1 MEYTYHYYA
10 FISYAT
16 TDSKWAKWLQH
27 QLSYYHIPSSVRKS
41 QIGIPQKLRPIFIYE
56 YDLSGNRLHE
66 ALQQELQASKY
77 LIVIC
82 SPAAAKSKYV
92 NDEIVEFIREGRE
105 DYIIPFIVGGEV
117 NASDPAKECFPPA
130 LRELVSKTELRG
142 ADVATNGKQHAL
154 VDVVATM
161 LGVRRDLLWN
171 RYKIR
176 QRKQRIAMCAA
187 AIFAILCA
195 LFYWDYTR
203 PTYHYFADY
212 VDVWGV
218 PKGII
223 ELDKEQV
230 KHRNHSYRFE
240 MRRIPIGQP
249 NAYSWRLA
257 KVANINSAGNPKEIT
272 DTAFRDRY
280 PVTEL
285 VYHPENGSLTDI
297 IYCDTKG
304 KKQLSHKLSNYNG
317 VAAAIVDIESTV
329 VGEATTFAKNITN
342 IGSDNNDRKSRITRY
357 AYSRNE
363 DGYITKVTY
372 HANNDVNLERSAVA
386 DNNAV
391 WGIAYELDSLGR
403 RIRVQYLN
411 KDGSYFSNNIGVSAR
426 CYQYDN
432 NGNMLTIT
440 SVDINGNPILNEY
453 LVAKYIAKYDERGN
467 RIEVS
472 YYGIDGNPCLI
483 YDGYA
488 KYISKYDE
496 RGNQIEGSCYGID
509 GKPCLHKDGYAKYIS
524 KYDDRGNQ
532 IEVSYYGID
541 GNPCLIYDGYA
552 KYISK
557 YDDRGNKTETSFYG
571 IDGKPCLHK
580 DGYAKYISKYDD
592 RGNEIERSFY
602 GIDGKPCLINDGH
615 AKWVSKYD
623 ERGNLIEWSFYGIDG
638 NPCLIK
644 YGYAKY
650 IFKYDDRGNRTEV
663 SYYGI
668 DGNPCLINDGFAK
681 YIFKYDER
689 GNLTEV
695 SFYGIDGNLCL
706 CNDGYAKATISARG
720 VTYYDEKNNDI
731 THKFTNQ

>member
-1 MEYTYHYYA
+1 MA
-10 FISYAT
+10 
-16 TDSKWAKWLQH
+16 
-27 QLSYYHIPSSVRKS
+27 
-41 QIGIPQKLRPIFIYE
+41 
-56 YDLSGNRLHE
+56 GNGF
-66 ALQQELQASKY
+66 
-77 LIVIC
+77 
-82 SPAAAKSKYV
+82 AACGEVY
-92 NDEIVEFIREGRE
+92 EIVEFIREGRE

-203 PTYHYFADY
+203 PTYQYFADY
-212 VDVWGV
+212 VDVWGA

-272 DTAFRDRY
+272 ETAFNDRY

-329 VGEATTFAKNITN
+329 AGEATTFAKNITN

-432 NGNMLTIT
+432 NGNMLIET
-440 SVDINGNPILNEY
+440 SVDINGNPILDEY

-467 RIEVS
+467 
-472 YYGIDGNPCLI
+472 
-483 YDGYA
+483 
-488 KYISKYDE
+488 
-496 RGNQIEGSCYGID
+496 Q
-509 GKPCLHKDGYAKYIS
+509 
-524 KYDDRGNQ
+524 
-532 IEVSYYGID
+532 
-541 GNPCLIYDGYA
+541 
-552 KYISK
+552 
-557 YDDRGNKTETSFYG
+557 TETSFYG
-571 IDGKPCLHK
+571 IDGNLCLCNY
-580 DGYAKYISKYDD
+580 GYAKWGAKYDE

-602 GIDGKPCLINDGH
+602 GIDGNPCLSKEGIAKWVSKYDDRGNVIERSYYGINGKPCLINDGY
-615 AKWVSKYD
+615 AKCVSKYD
-623 ERGNLIEWSFYGIDG
+623 ERGNRTEVSFYGIDG
-638 NPCLIK
+638 NPCLSKEGI
-644 YGYAKY
+644 AKSVS
-650 IFKYDDRGNRTEV
+650 KYDDRGNV
-663 SYYGI
+663 I
-668 DGNPCLINDGFAK
+668 
-681 YIFKYDER
+681 ER
-689 GNLTEV
+689 

-706 CNDGYAKATISARG
+706 CDYGCAKITAQYDDRGNQIATFCYGVDGELCLNIYGYSIQIIECNDRCLVTELSYYDTERKPVNARG
-720 VTYYDEKNNDI
+720 YFKEVRIYDKNNNVKETVYYDKEGKQLAEQIYTRQISDVSSAALAQGVPIGSIVLQFNEWRIGDTQASLLQIERRDKYNEKSVYYLSPTGKIGHLYVKGGLMGISLYDFMVEKNHAQKWLEQLNEWI
-731 THKFTNQ
+731 KNKNN

>member
-1 MEYTYHYYA
+1 MPALRSETIDCYIKMEYTYHYYA

-82 SPAAAKSKYV
+82 SPASAKSKYV
-92 NDEIVEFIREGRE
+92 NDEIVEFIREGRK

-130 LRELVSKTELRG
+130 LCELVSKTELRG

-176 QRKQRIAMCAA
+176 QIKQRIAMCAA

-203 PTYHYFADY
+203 PTYLYFADY

-230 KHRNHSYRFE
+230 KHRYNSYRFE

-272 DTAFRDRY
+272 AAAFNDRY

-297 IYCDTKG
+297 VYCDTKG

-329 VGEATTFAKNITN
+329 AGEATTFAKNITN
-342 IGSDNNDRKSRITRY
+342 IGSNNNRKSRITRY

-432 NGNMLTIT
+432 NGNMLIET

-453 LVAKYIAKYDERGN
+453 LVAKYI
-467 RIEVS
+467 
-472 YYGIDGNPCLI
+472 
-483 YDGYA
+483 
-488 KYISKYDE
+488 SKYDE
-496 RGNQIEGSCYGID
+496 RGNE
-509 GKPCLHKDGYAKYIS
+509 
-524 KYDDRGNQ
+524 
-532 IEVSYYGID
+532 
-541 GNPCLIYDGYA
+541 
-552 KYISK
+552 
-557 YDDRGNKTETSFYG
+557 TET
-571 IDGKPCLHK
+571 
-580 DGYAKYISKYDD
+580 
-592 RGNEIERSFY
+592 
-602 GIDGKPCLINDGH
+602 
-615 AKWVSKYD
+615 
-623 ERGNLIEWSFYGIDG
+623 SFYGIDG
-638 NPCLIK
+638 NPCLHK
-644 YGYAKY
+644 DGFAKRVAKY
-650 IFKYDDRGNRTEV
+650 DERGNQTEV

-668 DGNPCLINDGFAK
+668 DGNPCLHKDGNAK
-681 YIFKYDER
+681 GVAKYDER

-695 SFYGIDGNLCL
+695 SFYGIDGKPCLHKDGNAKWVSKYDERGNETEKSYYGIDGNPCLINDGYAKYIFKYDEQGNLTEVSFYGIDGAPCL
-706 CNDGYAKATISARG
+706 SIFGYAKATISAHE

>member
-82 SPAAAKSKYV
+82 SPASAKSKYV

-105 DYIIPFIVGGEV
+105 DYIIPFVVGGEV

-154 VDVVATM
+154 VDIVATM

-176 QRKQRIAMCAA
+176 QIKQRIAMCAA

-195 LFYWDYTR
+195 LFYWNYTR
-203 PTYHYFADY
+203 PTYLYFADY
-212 VDVWGV
+212 VDVWGA
-218 PKGII
+218 PKGIT

-272 DTAFRDRY
+272 EAAFNDRY

-317 VAAAIVDIESTV
+317 VAASIADIESTV
-329 VGEATTFAKNITN
+329 AGEATTFAKNITN

-363 DGYITKVTY
+363 DG
-372 HANNDVNLERSAVA
+372 
-386 DNNAV
+386 
-391 WGIAYELDSLGR
+391 
-403 RIRVQYLN
+403 
-411 KDGSYFSNNIGVSAR
+411 
-426 CYQYDN
+426 
-432 NGNMLTIT
+432 
-440 SVDINGNPILNEY
+440 
-453 LVAKYIAKYDERGN
+453 
-467 RIEVS
+467 
-472 YYGIDGNPCLI
+472 
-483 YDGYA
+483 
-488 KYISKYDE
+488 
-496 RGNQIEGSCYGID
+496 
-509 GKPCLHKDGYAKYIS
+509 
-524 KYDDRGNQ
+524 
-532 IEVSYYGID
+532 
-541 GNPCLIYDGYA
+541 
-552 KYISK
+552 
-557 YDDRGNKTETSFYG
+557 
-571 IDGKPCLHK
+571 
-580 DGYAKYISKYDD
+580 
-592 RGNEIERSFY
+592 
-602 GIDGKPCLINDGH
+602 
-615 AKWVSKYD
+615 
-623 ERGNLIEWSFYGIDG
+623 
-638 NPCLIK
+638 
-644 YGYAKY
+644 
-650 IFKYDDRGNRTEV
+650 
-663 SYYGI
+663 
-668 DGNPCLINDGFAK
+668 
-681 YIFKYDER
+681 
-689 GNLTEV
+689 
-695 SFYGIDGNLCL
+695 
-706 CNDGYAKATISARG
+706 
-720 VTYYDEKNNDI
+720 
-731 THKFTNQ
+731 